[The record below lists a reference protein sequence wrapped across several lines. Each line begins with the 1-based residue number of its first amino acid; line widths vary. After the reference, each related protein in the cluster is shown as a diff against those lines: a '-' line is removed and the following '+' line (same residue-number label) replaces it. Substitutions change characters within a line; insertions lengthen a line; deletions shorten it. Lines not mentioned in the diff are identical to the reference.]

1 MATVRV
7 HELAKELRL
16 SSKDTIALLSKVG
29 IHASN
34 HMSAIDQHRADIV
47 KGVLLGNLAKAAKTH
62 KPAGKPAAGN
72 GAPAVAEKPVEA
84 KPPQKPA
91 PAQAPATP
99 ATATTAAAAHV
110 PARVEPQLKPVP
122 PPVRAA
128 RPAAPQKVVPAASA
142 SPSTPV
148 PVPPRPQVAAQA
160 GTERPVVGPR
170 PRVGG
175 PMPLRPATRR
185 EGPPGRPFPGRPMP
199 GRALPGRP
207 MPGRPLPGRPLAGA
221 AAAPPPVAAPSGG
234 RKRRDESER
243 DRKEREHEELLKKT
257 ERRHKTVATVPAVEP
272 TVLKDLEIPDL
283 ITVQQL
289 ATAME
294 APAAQLIAQLIKMG
308 TMATINQHISPDVAS
323 QVARRFG
330 FNTIVK
336 EAGEE
341 KTEIAFDTD
350 PVGSLTPRAPVVTV
364 LGHVDHGKTS
374 LLDAIRSTKV
384 AAGEAGGITQR
395 IGAYTVDYGDRK
407 ITFIDTPGHEAF
419 TEMRARGA
427 KVTDVAILVVA
438 ADDGVMPQ
446 TVEAMNH
453 ARAAGVPIVV
463 AVNKVDKPNANV
475 DRVKQQ
481 LSELGLTP
489 EDWGGQTQFIPVSAK
504 LKTGIDELLEMVLL
518 NADLLE
524 LKANKNR
531 RAQGVII
538 EGLLDRSRGP
548 VATVLVKN
556 GTLRVGDIVVVG
568 SAWGRVRAM
577 FDDKLEAI
585 KRAGPAIPAEI
596 MGLSDIP
603 SAGDVLEVVSDER
616 DARELAAKRSQRK
629 REHRMAT
636 TRRAVTLDSFLA
648 QAKEGGVK
656 ELNLIIKADAQ
667 GSAEALRSQLD
678 GLANDEVRTRVIH
691 TGVGGINESDVMLAS
706 ASNAIII
713 GFNIR
718 PDATIARKAES
729 EGVDV
734 RLYDVIYNAIDEV
747 KAAMAGML
755 KPQEREVVL
764 GQAEV
769 RRIFKVS
776 KVGTIAG
783 CYVTSGK
790 ITRDSGVRV
799 LRDSAVIYEG
809 KLSSLKRFKDD
820 VREVTEGY
828 ECGMAIENFNDIKEG
843 DVIQAF
849 AMEQIAR

>member
-1 MATVRV
+1 V
-7 HELAKELRL
+7 HELAKELKL
-16 SSKDTIALLSKVG
+16 SSKDTIALLGKVG
-29 IHASN
+29 IRATN
-34 HMSAIDQHRADIV
+34 HMSVIDQHRADIV
-47 KGVLLGNLAKAAKTH
+47 KGVLLGNLAKAVKTH
-62 KPAGKPAAGN
+62 KPGAKPAAGN
-72 GAPAVAEKPVEA
+72 GATAPAEKQAATPQA
-84 KPPQKPA
+84 KTPA
-91 PAQAPATP
+91 PP
-99 ATATTAAAAHV
+99 AAAAQ
-110 PARVEPQLKPVP
+110 PAQSEPAPSRPAAPNPPAVSEPQLKPVP
-122 PPVRAA
+122 PAVRPA
-128 RPAAPQKVVPAASA
+128 RPVAPQRVVPAASA

-148 PVPPRPQVAAQA
+148 PAAPRASAAQPAAERAGAIRPRPA
-160 GTERPVVGPR
+160 GAV
-170 PRVGG
+170 
-175 PMPLRPATRR
+175 PLRQAPRR
-185 EGPPGRPFPGRPMP
+185 EGPPGRPMPGRPMT
-199 GRALPGRP
+199 GRPLSGRPLPGRP
-207 MPGRPLPGRPLAGA
+207 MPGRPLSAVPSA
-221 AAAPPPVAAPSGG
+221 ALPVAAPAPG
-234 RKRRDESER
+234 RKRRDELER
-243 DRKEREHEELLKKT
+243 DRKEREREELLKKT
-257 ERRHKTVATVPAVEP
+257 ERRHKTAAAIPVVEP
-272 TVLKDLEIPDL
+272 AVLKDLEIPDL

-289 ATAME
+289 AAAME
-294 APAAQLIAQLIKMG
+294 TPAAQVIAQLIKMG
-308 TMATINQHISPDVAS
+308 TMATINQHISPDIAS

-341 KTEIAFDTD
+341 TVEITVDTD
-350 PVGSLTPRAPVVTV
+350 PAGSLTPRPPVVTV

-395 IGAYTVDYGDRK
+395 IGAYTVDYNDRK
-407 ITFIDTPGHEAF
+407 VTFIDTPGHEAF

-453 ARAAGVPIVV
+453 AKAAGVPIVV
-463 AVNKVDKPNANV
+463 AVNKIDKPNANV

-481 LSELGLTP
+481 LSDLGLTP

-504 LKTGIDELLEMVLL
+504 QKTGIDELLEMVLL

-524 LKANKNR
+524 LRANKNR

-538 EGLLDRSRGP
+538 EALLDRTRGP

-556 GTLRVGDIVVVG
+556 GTLRVGDVVVVG
-568 SAWGRVRAM
+568 SAWGRIRAM
-577 FDDKLEAI
+577 FDDKLQPI

-596 MGLSDIP
+596 MGLSDVP

-629 REHRMAT
+629 REQRMAT
-636 TRRAVTLDSFLA
+636 ARRAVTLDGFLA

-656 ELNLIIKADAQ
+656 ELNLIIKSDAQ

-678 GLANDEVRTRVIH
+678 GLTNDEVRTRVIH

-718 PDATIARKAES
+718 PDATIARKAEA

-783 CYVTSGK
+783 CYVSSGK
-790 ITRDSGVRV
+790 IQRDAGVRV
-799 LRDSAVIYEG
+799 LRDSAMVYEG
-809 KLSSLKRFKDD
+809 KLASLKRFKDD

-828 ECGMAIENFNDIKEG
+828 ECGMAIENFNDVKEG
-843 DVIQAF
+843 DIIQAF
-849 AMEQIAR
+849 AMERVAP

>member
-1 MATVRV
+1 MATTVRV
-7 HELAKELRL
+7 HELAKELNL

-29 IHASN
+29 ISAST
-34 HMSAIDQHRADIV
+34 HMSVIDQHRAQIV

-62 KPAGKPAAGN
+62 KPVPKQAAGN
-72 GAPAVAEKPVEA
+72 GAASVAAVAPKPSTGDQPAAAQAAAPVQA
-84 KPPQKPA
+84 GKPA
-91 PAQAPATP
+91 GETVEREPL
-99 ATATTAAAAHV
+99 
-110 PARVEPQLKPVP
+110 EPQLKVVP
-122 PPVRAA
+122 TTAPRPQ
-128 RPAAPQKVVPAASA
+128 RPAAPHKVVPAASA

-148 PVPPRPQVAAQA
+148 PAAAHPVAPPRQ
-160 GTERPVVGPR
+160 ERPPARPFTPQPR
-170 PRVGG
+170 PMG
-175 PMPLRPATRR
+175 A
-185 EGPPGRPFPGRPMP
+185 PGTISRPMARRD
-199 GRALPGRP
+199 G
-207 MPGRPLPGRPLAGA
+207 MGRPLPGRPGGA
-221 AAAPPPVAAPSGG
+221 APITAPPPSQAPSGG
-234 RKRRDESER
+234 RKRSREELDR
-243 DRKEREHEELLKKT
+243 DRKEREREELLKKT
-257 ERRHKTVATVPAVEP
+257 QPRHKAASVAAPTAEPA
-272 TVLKDLEIPDL
+272 VLKDLEIPDL

-289 ATAME
+289 AAAME
-294 APAAQLIAQLIKMG
+294 VGAGQVIAQLIKMG
-308 TMATINQHISPDVAS
+308 TMATINQHIPSDVGS

-341 KTEIAFDTD
+341 VAEIVPDSD
-350 PVGSLTPRAPVVTV
+350 PAGSLTARPPVVTV

-395 IGAYTVDYGDRK
+395 IGAYTVEYGDRK
-407 ITFIDTPGHEAF
+407 VTFIDTPGHEAF

-463 AVNKVDKPNANV
+463 AVNKIDKPNANV

-504 LKTGIDELLEMVLL
+504 QKTGIDELLEMVLL
-518 NADLLE
+518 NADLAE

-538 EGLLDRSRGP
+538 EAQLDRSRGAL
-548 VATVLVKN
+548 ATVLVKN
-556 GTLRVGDIVVVG
+556 GTLRVGDVVVVG
-568 SAWGRVRAM
+568 SAWGRVRAL
-577 FDDKLEAI
+577 FDDKLKPI
-585 KRAGPAIPAEI
+585 KRAGPSIPAEI
-596 MGLSDIP
+596 MGLSDVP
-603 SAGDVLEVVSDER
+603 AAGDILEVVSDER

-629 REHRMAT
+629 RDIRMAT
-636 TRRAVTLDSFLA
+636 TKRTITLDGFLA
-648 QAKEGGVK
+648 QAKEGGQRD
-656 ELNLIIKADAQ
+656 LNLIIKADAQ
-667 GSAEALRSQLD
+667 GSAEALRAQLD
-678 GLANDEVRTRVIH
+678 GLVNEEVRTRVIH

-706 ASNAIII
+706 ASSAIII

-718 PDATIARKAES
+718 PDATITRKAET
-729 EGVDV
+729 EGVDM

-747 KAAMAGML
+747 KAAMTGML

-769 RRIFKVS
+769 RQIFKVS

-783 CYVTSGK
+783 CYVKSGK
-790 ITRDSGVRV
+790 IVRDAKVRL
-799 LRDSAVIYEG
+799 LRDNVKIYEG
-809 KLSSLKRFKDD
+809 KLASLKRFKDD
-820 VREVTEGY
+820 VREVQEGY
-828 ECGMAIENFNDIKEG
+828 ECGMAIENFNDLKEG
-843 DVIQAF
+843 DVIEAF
-849 AMEQIAR
+849 AMEQVAPAA

>member
-7 HELAKELRL
+7 HELAKELKL

-29 IHASN
+29 ISAST
-34 HMSAIDQHRADIV
+34 HMSVIDQHRAEIV
-47 KGVLLGNLAKAAKTH
+47 KGVILGNLAKAAKTH
-62 KPAGKPAAGN
+62 KPATKAVAGN
-72 GAPAVAEKPVEA
+72 GAAAAAPEKTAAP
-84 KPPQKPA
+84 KPA
-91 PAQAPATP
+91 PKAAVPPPAIASTP
-99 ATATTAAAAHV
+99 ATAAPEQAA
-110 PARVEPQLKPVP
+110 EPMLKPVP
-122 PPVRAA
+122 AAPRAT
-128 RPAAPQKVVPAASA
+128 RPAAQPRVVPAASA
-142 SPSTPV
+142 SPSTPAPAV
-148 PVPPRPQVAAQA
+148 ARPQPPPLPERQPGAARPAHAA
-160 GTERPVVGPR
+160 GPN
-170 PRVGG
+170 
-175 PMPLRPATRR
+175 PLRPVMRRDAT
-185 EGPPGRPFPGRPMP
+185 PGRPMPARPGAPARPFPGRPMP
-199 GRALPGRP
+199 GRP
-207 MPGRPLPGRPLAGA
+207 MPGRPLLGGP
-221 AAAPPPVAAPSGG
+221 AAPLPTTAPAPG
-234 RKRRDESER
+234 RKRRDQLER
-243 DRKEREHEELLKKT
+243 DRKEREREELLKKT
-257 ERRHKTVATVPAVEP
+257 ERRHKAASAAPAAEP

-294 APAAQLIAQLIKMG
+294 TPAAQVIAQLIKMG
-308 TMATINQHISPDVAS
+308 TMATINQHIPPDVAS

-330 FNTIVK
+330 YNTIVK

-341 KTEIAFDTD
+341 TAEIVVDTD
-350 PVGSLTPRAPVVTV
+350 PAGSLTARPPVVTV

-395 IGAYTVDYGDRK
+395 IGAYTVEYGDRK

-481 LSELGLTP
+481 LSDLGLTP

-504 LKTGIDELLEMVLL
+504 QKTGIDELLEMVLL

-524 LKANKNR
+524 LRANRNR

-538 EGLLDRSRGP
+538 EALLDRARGP

-556 GTLRVGDIVVVG
+556 GTLRTGDIVVVG
-568 SAWGRVRAM
+568 AAWGRVRAM
-577 FDDKLEAI
+577 FDDKLDAI

-596 MGLSDIP
+596 MGLSDVP
-603 SAGDVLEVVSDER
+603 SAGDILEVVSDER

-629 REHRMAT
+629 REQRMAT
-636 TRRAVTLDSFLA
+636 TRRAVTLDGFLA
-648 QAKEGGVK
+648 QAKEGGIK
-656 ELNLIIKADAQ
+656 ELNLIIKAEAQ
-667 GSAEALRSQLD
+667 GSVEALRSQLD

-718 PDATIARKAES
+718 PDATIARKAEA

-747 KAAMAGML
+747 KAAMTGML

-764 GQAEV
+764 GQAVV
-769 RRIFKVS
+769 RQIFKVS

-783 CYVTSGK
+783 CYVSSGK
-790 ITRDSGVRV
+790 ITRDAGVRV
-799 LRDSAVIYEG
+799 LRDSAIVYEG
-809 KLSSLKRFKDD
+809 KLASLKRFKDD
-820 VREVTEGY
+820 AREVTEGY

-843 DVIQAF
+843 DVIEAF
-849 AMEQIAR
+849 AMEQVAP

>member
-1 MATVRV
+1 MATTVRV
-7 HELAKELRL
+7 HELAKELNL

-29 IHASN
+29 ISAST
-34 HMSAIDQHRADIV
+34 HMSVIDQHRAQIV

-62 KPAGKPAAGN
+62 KPVPKQAAGN
-72 GAPAVAEKPVEA
+72 GAASAAAVAPKPTTA
-84 KPPQKPA
+84 QQPA
-91 PAQAPATP
+91 AQ
-99 ATATTAAAAHV
+99 AAAAPV
-110 PARVEPQLKPVP
+110 QTGKPAETVERAPLEPQLKVVP
-122 PPVRAA
+122 TTAPRPQ
-128 RPAAPQKVVPAASA
+128 RPAAPHKVVPAASA

-148 PVPPRPQVAAQA
+148 PAAAHPVAPLRQERPPARPFTPQPRPMGAP
-160 GTERPVVGPR
+160 GTIS
-170 PRVGG
+170 
-175 PMPLRPATRR
+175 
-185 EGPPGRPFPGRPMP
+185 RPMP
-199 GRALPGRP
+199 RRDGMGRP
-207 MPGRPLPGRPLAGA
+207 MPGRPGGT
-221 AAAPPPVAAPSGG
+221 APITAPSPSQGPSGG
-234 RKRRDESER
+234 RKRSREELDR
-243 DRKEREHEELLKKT
+243 DRKEREREELLKKT
-257 ERRHKTVATVPAVEP
+257 QPRHKAASVAAPTAEPA
-272 TVLKDLEIPDL
+272 VLKDLEIPDL

-289 ATAME
+289 AAAME
-294 APAAQLIAQLIKMG
+294 VGAGQVIAQLIKMG
-308 TMATINQHISPDVAS
+308 TMATINQHIPSDVGS

-341 KTEIAFDTD
+341 VAEIVPDSD
-350 PVGSLTPRAPVVTV
+350 PAGSLTARPPVVTV

-395 IGAYTVDYGDRK
+395 IGAYTVEYGDRK
-407 ITFIDTPGHEAF
+407 VTFIDTPGHEAF

-463 AVNKVDKPNANV
+463 AVNKIDKPNANV

-504 LKTGIDELLEMVLL
+504 QKTGIDELLEMVLL
-518 NADLLE
+518 NADLAE

-538 EGLLDRSRGP
+538 EAQLDRSRGAL
-548 VATVLVKN
+548 ATVLVKN
-556 GTLRVGDIVVVG
+556 GTLRVGDVVVVG
-568 SAWGRVRAM
+568 SAWGRVRAL
-577 FDDKLEAI
+577 FDDKLKPI
-585 KRAGPAIPAEI
+585 KRAGPSIPAEI
-596 MGLSDIP
+596 MGLSDVP
-603 SAGDVLEVVSDER
+603 AAGDILEVVSDER

-629 REHRMAT
+629 RDIRMAT
-636 TRRAVTLDSFLA
+636 TKRTITLDGFLA
-648 QAKEGGVK
+648 QAKEGGQRD
-656 ELNLIIKADAQ
+656 LNLIIKADAQ
-667 GSAEALRSQLD
+667 GSAEALRAQLD
-678 GLANDEVRTRVIH
+678 GLVNEEVRTRVIH

-706 ASNAIII
+706 ASSAIII

-718 PDATIARKAES
+718 PDATITRKAET
-729 EGVDV
+729 EGVDM

-747 KAAMAGML
+747 KAAMTGML

-769 RRIFKVS
+769 RQIFKVS

-783 CYVTSGK
+783 CYVKSGK
-790 ITRDSGVRV
+790 IVRDAKVRL
-799 LRDSAVIYEG
+799 LRDNVKIYEG
-809 KLSSLKRFKDD
+809 KLASLKRFKDD
-820 VREVTEGY
+820 VREVQEGY
-828 ECGMAIENFNDIKEG
+828 ECGMAIENFNDLKEG
-843 DVIQAF
+843 DVIEAF
-849 AMEQIAR
+849 TMEQVAPAA

>member
-1 MATVRV
+1 MPR
-7 HELAKELRL
+7 R
-16 SSKDTIALLSKVG
+16 D
-29 IHASN
+29 
-34 HMSAIDQHRADIV
+34 
-47 KGVLLGNLAKAAKTH
+47 
-62 KPAGKPAAGN
+62 
-72 GAPAVAEKPVEA
+72 
-84 KPPQKPA
+84 
-91 PAQAPATP
+91 
-99 ATATTAAAAHV
+99 AAA
-110 PARVEPQLKPVP
+110 
-122 PPVRAA
+122 
-128 RPAAPQKVVPAASA
+128 
-142 SPSTPV
+142 
-148 PVPPRPQVAAQA
+148 
-160 GTERPVVGPR
+160 
-170 PRVGG
+170 
-175 PMPLRPATRR
+175 
-185 EGPPGRPFPGRPMP
+185 
-199 GRALPGRP
+199 GRP
-207 MPGRPLPGRPLAGA
+207 MPGRPLGPRPPAGRPLPGVVAGPLPTPS
-221 AAAPPPVAAPSGG
+221 APGAV
-234 RKRRDESER
+234 RKRSREELER
-243 DRKEREHEELLKKT
+243 ERKEREREELLKKT
-257 ERRHKTVATVPAVEP
+257 QPRHKTASGPVAEP
-272 TVLKDLEIPDL
+272 LVFKDLEIPDL

-289 ATAME
+289 AAAME
-294 APAAQLIAQLIKMG
+294 VPASQVIAQLIKMG

-330 FNTIVK
+330 YNTIIK

-341 KTEIAFDTD
+341 TVEIAVDTD
-350 PVGSLTPRAPVVTV
+350 PAGSLTPRPPVVTV

-395 IGAYTVDYGDRK
+395 IGAYTVEYGDRK

-446 TVEAMNH
+446 TVEALNH
-453 ARAAGVPIVV
+453 ARAANVPIVV
-463 AVNKVDKPNANV
+463 AVNKIDKPNANV

-504 LKTGIDELLEMVLL
+504 QKTGIDELLEMVLL

-531 RAQGVII
+531 RAQGIII
-538 EGLLDRSRGP
+538 EAQLDRTRGP

-556 GTLRVGDIVVVG
+556 GTLRVGDVVVAG
-568 SAWGRVRAM
+568 AVWGRIRAM
-577 FDDKLEAI
+577 FDDKLQPI
-585 KRAGPAIPAEI
+585 KRAGPSIPAEI
-596 MGLSDIP
+596 MGLSDVP

-629 REHRMAT
+629 RELRMASA
-636 TRRAVTLDSFLA
+636 RRPVTLESFVT
-648 QAKEGGVK
+648 QAKEGGLR

-667 GSAEALRSQLD
+667 GAVEALRSQLD
-678 GLANDEVRTRVIH
+678 GLANDEVRARVIH
-691 TGVGGINESDVMLAS
+691 AGVGGINESDVMLAS

-718 PDATIARKAES
+718 PDATIARKAEA

-755 KPQEREVVL
+755 APREREVVL
-764 GQAEV
+764 GEAEV
-769 RRIFKVS
+769 RQTFKVS

-783 CYVTSGK
+783 CYVRHGR
-790 ITRDSGVRV
+790 ITRDAHVRV

-809 KLSSLKRFKDD
+809 KVASLKRFKDD
-820 VREVTEGY
+820 VREVSEGL
-828 ECGMAIENFNDIKEG
+828 ECGLGIENFNDVKEG
-843 DVIQAF
+843 DVIEAF
-849 AMEQIAR
+849 VKEQVAPALA

>member
-1 MATVRV
+1 MATTVRV
-7 HELAKELRL
+7 HELAKELNL

-29 IHASN
+29 ISAST
-34 HMSAIDQHRADIV
+34 HMSIIDQHRAQIV

-62 KPAGKPAAGN
+62 KPVPKAAGGN
-72 GAPAVAEKPVEA
+72 GAPSAPTVEKPKEA
-84 KPPQKPA
+84 PKASTPQVVAPVTPPA
-91 PAQAPATP
+91 PPRPSAP
-99 ATATTAAAAHV
+99 
-110 PARVEPQLKPVP
+110 VEPQLKPVP
-122 PPVRAA
+122 ASPPRPV
-128 RPAAPQKVVPAASA
+128 RPAAPHKVVPAASA

-148 PVPPRPQVAAQA
+148 PSAPRPAVPPRQ
-160 GTERPVVGPR
+160 ERPPARPFIAQPR
-170 PRVGG
+170 AQGAPGSTT
-175 PMPLRPATRR
+175 LRPVQRR
-185 EGPPGRPFPGRPMP
+185 DGPLGRPMP
-199 GRALPGRP
+199 GRGPAG
-207 MPGRPLPGRPLAGA
+207 GA
-221 AAAPPPVAAPSGG
+221 ATVPPPASAPAPSGT
-234 RKRRDESER
+234 RKRSRDVLER
-243 DRKEREHEELLKKT
+243 DRKEREHEDLLKKT
-257 ERRHKTVATVPAVEP
+257 QPRHKAASVAASTAEPA
-272 TVLKDLEIPDL
+272 VLKDLEIPDL

-289 ATAME
+289 AAAME
-294 APAAQLIAQLIKMG
+294 IGVGQVIAQLIKMG
-308 TMATINQHISPDVAS
+308 TMATINQHIPPDVAS

-341 KTEIAFDTD
+341 AAEIVVDSD
-350 PVGSLTPRAPVVTV
+350 PAGSLTPRPPVVTV

-395 IGAYTVDYGDRK
+395 IGAYTVEYGDRK
-407 ITFIDTPGHEAF
+407 VTFIDTPGHEAF

-446 TVEAMNH
+446 TIEAMNH

-481 LSELGLTP
+481 LSDLGLTP

-504 LKTGIDELLEMVLL
+504 QKTGIDELLEMVLL
-518 NADLLE
+518 NADLAE

-538 EGLLDRSRGP
+538 EAQLDRSRGP
-548 VATVLVKN
+548 IATVLVKN
-556 GTLRVGDIVVVG
+556 GTLRVGDVVVVG
-568 SAWGRVRAM
+568 AAWGRVRAL
-577 FDDKLEAI
+577 FDDKLKAI

-596 MGLSDIP
+596 MGLSDVP
-603 SAGDVLEVVSDER
+603 AAGDILEVVSDER

-629 REHRMAT
+629 RELRMAT
-636 TRRAVTLDSFLA
+636 TKRMVTLDGFLA
-648 QAKEGGVK
+648 QAKEGGQRD
-656 ELNLIIKADAQ
+656 LNLIIKADAQ

-678 GLANDEVRTRVIH
+678 ALANEEVRTRVIH

-718 PDATIARKAES
+718 PDATIMRKAET
-729 EGVDV
+729 EGVDI
-734 RLYDVIYNAIDEV
+734 RLYDVIYNVIDEV

-755 KPQEREVVL
+755 KPQEREIVL

-769 RRIFKVS
+769 RQIFKVS

-783 CYVTSGK
+783 CYVRSGK
-790 ITRDSGVRV
+790 IVRDAKIRL
-799 LRDSAVIYEG
+799 LRDSVQVYEG
-809 KLSSLKRFKDD
+809 KLASLKRFKDD
-820 VREVTEGY
+820 VREVQEGY

-843 DVIQAF
+843 DIIEAYT
-849 AMEQIAR
+849 MEQVAPANA

>member
-1 MATVRV
+1 V
-7 HELAKELRL
+7 HELAKELKL
-16 SSKDTIALLSKVG
+16 SSKDTIALLGKVG
-29 IHASN
+29 IRATN
-34 HMSAIDQHRADIV
+34 HMSVIDQHRADIV
-47 KGVLLGNLAKAAKTH
+47 KGVLLGNLAKAVKTH
-62 KPAGKPAAGN
+62 KPGAKPAAGN
-72 GAPAVAEKPVEA
+72 GATAPAEKQAATPQA
-84 KPPQKPA
+84 KTPA
-91 PAQAPATP
+91 PP
-99 ATATTAAAAHV
+99 AAAAQ
-110 PARVEPQLKPVP
+110 PAQSEPAPSRPAAPNPPAVSEPQLKPVP
-122 PPVRAA
+122 PAVRPA
-128 RPAAPQKVVPAASA
+128 RPVAPQRVVPAASA

-148 PVPPRPQVAAQA
+148 PAAPRASAAQPAAERAGAIRPRPA
-160 GTERPVVGPR
+160 GAV
-170 PRVGG
+170 
-175 PMPLRPATRR
+175 PLRQAPRR
-185 EGPPGRPFPGRPMP
+185 EGPPGRPMPGRPMT
-199 GRALPGRP
+199 GRPLSGRPLPGRP
-207 MPGRPLPGRPLAGA
+207 MPGRPLSAVPSA
-221 AAAPPPVAAPSGG
+221 ALPVAAPAPG
-234 RKRRDESER
+234 RKRRDELER
-243 DRKEREHEELLKKT
+243 DRKEREREELLKKT
-257 ERRHKTVATVPAVEP
+257 ERRHKTAAAIPVVEP
-272 TVLKDLEIPDL
+272 AVLKDLEIPDL

-289 ATAME
+289 AAAME
-294 APAAQLIAQLIKMG
+294 TPAAQVIAQLIKMG
-308 TMATINQHISPDVAS
+308 TMATINQHISPDIAS

-341 KTEIAFDTD
+341 TVEITVDTD
-350 PVGSLTPRAPVVTV
+350 PAGSLTPRPPVVTV

-395 IGAYTVDYGDRK
+395 IGAYTVDYNDRK
-407 ITFIDTPGHEAF
+407 VTFIDTPGHEAF

-453 ARAAGVPIVV
+453 AKAAGVPIVV
-463 AVNKVDKPNANV
+463 AVNKIDKPNANV

-481 LSELGLTP
+481 LSDLGLTP

-504 LKTGIDELLEMVLL
+504 QKTGIDELLEMVLL

-524 LKANKNR
+524 LRANKNR

-538 EGLLDRSRGP
+538 EALLDRTRGP

-556 GTLRVGDIVVVG
+556 GTLRVGDVVVVG
-568 SAWGRVRAM
+568 SAWGRIRAM
-577 FDDKLEAI
+577 FDDKLQPI

-596 MGLSDIP
+596 MGLSDVP

-629 REHRMAT
+629 REQRMAT
-636 TRRAVTLDSFLA
+636 ARRAVTLDGFLA

-656 ELNLIIKADAQ
+656 ELNLIIKSDAQ

-678 GLANDEVRTRVIH
+678 GLTNDEVRTRVIH

-718 PDATIARKAES
+718 PDATIARKAEA

-783 CYVTSGK
+783 CYVSSGK
-790 ITRDSGVRV
+790 IQRDAGVRV
-799 LRDSAVIYEG
+799 LRDSAMVYEG
-809 KLSSLKRFKDD
+809 KLASLKRFKDD

-828 ECGMAIENFNDIKEG
+828 ECGMAVENFNDVKEG
-843 DVIQAF
+843 DIIQAF
-849 AMEQIAR
+849 AMERVAP

>member
-1 MATVRV
+1 V
-7 HELAKELRL
+7 HELAKELKL
-16 SSKDTIALLSKVG
+16 SSKDTIALLGKVG
-29 IHASN
+29 IRATN
-34 HMSAIDQHRADIV
+34 HMSVIDQHRADIV
-47 KGVLLGNLAKAAKTH
+47 KGVLLGNLAKAVKTH
-62 KPAGKPAAGN
+62 KPVAKPAAGN
-72 GAPAVAEKPVEA
+72 GATAPAEKQAATPQA
-84 KPPQKPA
+84 KT
-91 PAQAPATP
+91 PATP
-99 ATATTAAAAHV
+99 AAAQPVQSEPAPSRPAAPSA
-110 PARVEPQLKPVP
+110 PAVSEPQLKPVP
-122 PPVRAA
+122 PAVRPA
-128 RPAAPQKVVPAASA
+128 RPAPPQRVVPAASA

-148 PVPPRPQVAAQA
+148 PAAPRASAAQPA
-160 GTERPVVGPR
+160 TERAGAIRAR
-170 PRVGG
+170 PAGSV
-175 PMPLRPATRR
+175 PLRQAPRR
-185 EGPPGRPFPGRPMP
+185 EGPPGRP
-199 GRALPGRP
+199 LPGRP
-207 MPGRPLPGRPLAGA
+207 MPGRPLSGRPMPGRPMPGRPLSTVPPA
-221 AAAPPPVAAPSGG
+221 APPVAAPAAG
-234 RKRRDESER
+234 RKRRDELER
-243 DRKEREHEELLKKT
+243 DRKEREREELLKKT
-257 ERRHKTVATVPAVEP
+257 ERRHKTPAAIPVVEP
-272 TVLKDLEIPDL
+272 AVLKDLEIPDL

-289 ATAME
+289 AAAME
-294 APAAQLIAQLIKMG
+294 TPAAQVIAQLIKMG
-308 TMATINQHISPDVAS
+308 TMATINQHISPDIAS

-341 KTEIAFDTD
+341 TVEIAVDTD
-350 PVGSLTPRAPVVTV
+350 PAGSLTPRPPVVTV

-395 IGAYTVDYGDRK
+395 IGAYTVDYNDRK
-407 ITFIDTPGHEAF
+407 VTFIDTPGHEAF

-453 ARAAGVPIVV
+453 AKAAGVPIVV
-463 AVNKVDKPNANV
+463 AVNKIDKPNANV

-481 LSELGLTP
+481 LSDLGLTP

-504 LKTGIDELLEMVLL
+504 QKTGIDELLEMVLL

-524 LKANKNR
+524 LRANKNR

-538 EGLLDRSRGP
+538 EALLDRTRGP

-556 GTLRVGDIVVVG
+556 GTLRVGDVVVVG
-568 SAWGRVRAM
+568 SAWGRIRAM
-577 FDDKLEAI
+577 FDDKLQPI

-596 MGLSDIP
+596 MGLSDVP

-629 REHRMAT
+629 REQRMAT
-636 TRRAVTLDSFLA
+636 ARRAVTLDGFLA

-656 ELNLIIKADAQ
+656 ELNLIIKSDAQ

-718 PDATIARKAES
+718 PDATIARKAEA

-783 CYVTSGK
+783 CYVSSGK
-790 ITRDSGVRV
+790 IQRDAGVRV
-799 LRDSAVIYEG
+799 LRDSAMVYEG
-809 KLSSLKRFKDD
+809 KLASLKRFKDD

-828 ECGMAIENFNDIKEG
+828 ECGMAIENFNDVKEG
-843 DVIQAF
+843 DIIQAF
-849 AMEQIAR
+849 AMERVAP